1 MGDIR
6 NEPSM
11 EEILASIKRIIA
23 EDSVASPPAP
33 RQKRGSAP
41 VATPPE
47 PQEPPMEQAA
57 RKSAEPQESEEV
69 LELTESIDSS
79 AASAPDPISPKEA
92 DMPQPAPAA
101 ADPRLVSEPVVSA
114 SRDALAALS
123 ALIVKPEVHADN
135 TLEGLVR
142 EMLKPML
149 KEWLDAK
156 LPDLVEK
163 LVEKEIGRITGRTL

>member
-1 MGDIR
+1 
-6 NEPSM
+6 
-11 EEILASIKRIIA
+11 
-23 EDSVASPPAP
+23 
-33 RQKRGSAP
+33 
-41 VATPPE
+41 
-47 PQEPPMEQAA
+47 MEQAA

-69 LELTESIDSS
+69 LELTESIDGS
-79 AASAPDPISPKEA
+79 AASADPISSKEA

-123 ALIVKPEVHADN
+123 ALIVKPDDHAEN

-156 LPDLVEK
+156 LPQLVEK